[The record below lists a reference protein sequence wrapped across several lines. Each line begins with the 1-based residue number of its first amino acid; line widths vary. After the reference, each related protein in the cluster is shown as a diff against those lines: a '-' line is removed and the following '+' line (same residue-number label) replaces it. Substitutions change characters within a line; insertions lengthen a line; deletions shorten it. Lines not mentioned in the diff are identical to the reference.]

1 MMKMNEDN
9 PADVL
14 EVPCLSSCLGNGK
27 RGGREIQ
34 IDNLFD
40 NKMVGVQTVDRE
52 IKKYNLQSE
61 NASIGVQYKNYV

>member
-34 IDNLFD
+34 IDNLKFD

-52 IKKYNLQSE
+52 IKIGTIYNL
-61 NASIGVQYKNYV
+61 KMH